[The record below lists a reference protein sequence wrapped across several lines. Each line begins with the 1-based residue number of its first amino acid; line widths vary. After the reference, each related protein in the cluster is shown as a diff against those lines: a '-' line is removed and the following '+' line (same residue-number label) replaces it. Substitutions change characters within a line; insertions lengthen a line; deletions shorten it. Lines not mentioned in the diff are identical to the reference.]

1 MTVYVAAKAYA
12 EKLREAVAIT
22 FLALEGQFVLTGQL
36 SGSGPNA
43 ALLQTC
49 ACWARACMQ
58 QPKMH
63 CIMLHPLFCLHILP
77 SKSMPAE
84 RAAHFLTF
92 SHTKKSPL
100 QSMAEHTCSHHTK
113 TPQMQAKSGLLLS
126 P

>member
-49 ACWARACMQ
+49 ACC
-58 QPKMH
+58 PS
-63 CIMLHPLFCLHILP
+63 LHAAAKDALHHAASAVLP
-77 SKSMPAE
+77 S
-84 RAAHFLTF
+84 HFAI
-92 SHTKKSPL
+92 KKHAS
-100 QSMAEHTCSHHTK
+100 
-113 TPQMQAKSGLLLS
+113 
-126 P
+126 